1 MNDLPVT
8 HQTVCT
14 LFQKAKNINVS
25 QSLDPTDLH
34 GPHVA
39 HQDALFIEFSRQEYW
54 SGLPFPP
61 PRDLPNPRIKPRSSA
76 LQTDSLPSE
85 LPGKPSGEYKK
96 GLSLSIG
103 DMINEMSLIQSRC
116 LVTQSWPALC
126 DPMDC
131 SLPGSSVHGD
141 SPGKNTGT
149 GLHALLQGIFPTQE
163 SNPDLPHC
171 RRILYCLSYQGS
183 PI

>member
-1 MNDLPVT
+1 M
-8 HQTVCT
+8 C
-14 LFQKAKNINVS
+14 
-25 QSLDPTDLH
+25 
-34 GPHVA
+34 
-39 HQDALFIEFSRQEYW
+39 
-54 SGLPFPP
+54 PP

-149 GLHALLQGIFPTQE
+149 GLHALLQGIFPTQG
-163 SNPDLPHC
+163 SNPGVPHC
-171 RRILYCLSYQGS
+171 RWILYRLSHHGITLTHHWNDGVHWGLRQELCHPLPGRCFPKYCDLAA
-183 PI
+183 

>member
-1 MNDLPVT
+1 MFSRVQLFVT
-8 HQTVCT
+8 PWTVNT
-14 LFQKAKNINVS
+14 QAPLS
-25 QSLDPTDLH
+25 MR
-34 GPHVA
+34 
-39 HQDALFIEFSRQEYW
+39 FSRQEDW
-54 SGLPFPP
+54 SGVPFPSP
-61 PRDLPNPRIKPRSSA
+61 EDLPNPGSEARSPA

-103 DMINEMSLIQSRC
+103 DMINEMSLIQSMC

-141 SPGKNTGT
+141 SPGKNTG
-149 GLHALLQGIFPTQE
+149 GGYSMPYCRGSSQPRDRTQI
-163 SNPDLPHC
+163 S
-171 RRILYCLSYQGS
+171 RTAGRFFTS
-183 PI
+183 